1 MLSEKI
7 YENFKIRVSWRK
19 NMNMMFLL
27 IGLVVLLIV
36 VILIPTS
43 SSSKKNKKSN
53 KNITNSKMK
62 INDLIFPKKI
72 EQMNS
77 YSLFQACKIIT
88 DSYIALDYVNKPA
101 SVLDKIEWH
110 SWQVS
115 ILIQFS
121 KVDKDLIPPYDI
133 TLFNKMILSLSSEVI
148 EREMQKIFRKYVN
161 HVNIEK
167 NRDELS
173 KEIIWTAREVSL
185 ILYSILKK

>member
-1 MLSEKI
+1 M
-7 YENFKIRVSWRK
+7 ENKEI
-19 NMNMMFLL
+19 
-27 IGLVVLLIV
+27 
-36 VILIPTS
+36 
-43 SSSKKNKKSN
+43 
-53 KNITNSKMK
+53 
-62 INDLIFPKKI
+62 
-72 EQMNS
+72 
-77 YSLFQACKIIT
+77 
-88 DSYIALDYVNKPA
+88 
-101 SVLDKIEWH
+101 
-110 SWQVS
+110 
-115 ILIQFS
+115 

>member
-1 MLSEKI
+1 
-7 YENFKIRVSWRK
+7 
-19 NMNMMFLL
+19 MNMVFLI
-27 IGLVVLLIV
+27 IGIVVLLIV
-36 VILIPTS
+36 IILILLQLNS
-43 SSSKKNKKSN
+43 GKNKKN
-53 KNITNSKMK
+53 VKKANYSKMRMD
-62 INDLIFPKKI
+62 DLIVPKKI
-72 EQMNS
+72 EEMNS
-77 YSLFQACKIIT
+77 YSLFQSCKIIT
-88 DSYIALDYVNKPA
+88 DSYIALNYMNKPA
-101 SVLDKIEWH
+101 SSLDKIEWH

-121 KVDKDLIPPYDI
+121 KVDKDFIPHYDI